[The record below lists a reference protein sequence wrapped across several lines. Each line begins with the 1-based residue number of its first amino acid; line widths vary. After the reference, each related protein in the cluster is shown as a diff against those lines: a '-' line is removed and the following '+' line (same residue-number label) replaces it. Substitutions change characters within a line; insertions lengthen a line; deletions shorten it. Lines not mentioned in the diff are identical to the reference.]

1 MRRSGSAWWNTW
13 NAYDASFSY
22 MLPVKRGEPGQLLSS
37 MRFHTSLL
45 LAILLALATLQ
56 GCSLLRLGYGQLD
69 HIAAWMADD
78 YFDLDHQ
85 QKDEFHKRFAR
96 LHEWHRYEQ
105 LPDYAAFLRDIR
117 GRVEKGLARE
127 DVVWVAEGVRARY
140 RTLARHGAD
149 DAATLLLTITPQQ
162 IEALK
167 RQWDKDNRKFIRDH
181 KLDGTPQE
189 RQRARV
195 KRALDQVT
203 DWVGSLTPEQEERI
217 AALVTAAPSI
227 QPLRHEDRRRRQRE
241 FLALLEQRANPAEFP
256 ARLRDWLIDWEKGRA
271 PQYQRLQPE
280 AWENRIAFLV
290 AVDRMLTPHQRA
302 TLTRRLQN
310 YIDDFT
316 RLAERRGAQTAA
328 Q

>member
-1 MRRSGSAWWNTW
+1 
-13 NAYDASFSY
+13 
-22 MLPVKRGEPGQLLSS
+22 
-37 MRFHTSLL
+37 LL
-45 LAILLALATLQ
+45 LAILLVLATLP

-69 HIAAWMADD
+69 IIVAWMVDD

-96 LHEWHRYEQ
+96 LHDWHRYEQ
-105 LPDYAAFLRDIR
+105 LPDYAAFLRDIKA
-117 GRVEKGLARE
+117 RVEKGLARE
-127 DVVWVAEGVRARY
+127 DVIWVTEGVRARY
-140 RTLARHGAD
+140 RTLARRGAD
-149 DAATLLLTITPQQ
+149 DATALLLTVTPQQ

-167 RQWDKDNRKFIRDH
+167 HQWDKDNRKFIRDH

-203 DWVGSLTPEQEERI
+203 DWVGSVSHEQEERI
-217 AALVTAAPSI
+217 GALVTAAPSL

-241 FLALLEQRANPAEFP
+241 FLALLEQRGNPAEFS
-256 ARLRDWLIDWEKGRA
+256 ARLRDWLLNWEKGRA
-271 PQYQRLQPE
+271 PQYERFQSE
-280 AWENRIAFLV
+280 AWENRVAFFV

-302 TLTRRLQN
+302 TMTRRLQN

>member
-1 MRRSGSAWWNTW
+1 
-13 NAYDASFSY
+13 
-22 MLPVKRGEPGQLLSS
+22 
-37 MRFHTSLL
+37 LL
-45 LAILLALATLQ
+45 LAILLVLATLP

-69 HIAAWMADD
+69 IIVAWMVDD

-85 QKDEFHKRFAR
+85 QKDEFHRRFAR
-96 LHEWHRYEQ
+96 LHDWHRYEQ
-105 LPDYAAFLRDIR
+105 LPDYAAFLRDIKA
-117 GRVEKGLARE
+117 RVEKGLARE
-127 DVVWVAEGVRARY
+127 DVIWVTEGVRARY
-140 RTLARHGAD
+140 RTLARRGAD
-149 DAATLLLTITPQQ
+149 DATALLLTVTPQQ

-167 RQWDKDNRKFIRDH
+167 HQWDKDNRKFIRDH

-203 DWVGSLTPEQEERI
+203 DWVGSVSHEQEERI
-217 AALVTAAPSI
+217 GALVTAAPSL

-241 FLALLEQRANPAEFP
+241 FLALLEQRGNPAEFS
-256 ARLRDWLIDWEKGRA
+256 ARLRDWLLNWEKGRA
-271 PQYQRLQPE
+271 PQYERLQSE
-280 AWENRIAFLV
+280 AWENRVAFFV

-302 TLTRRLQN
+302 TMTRRLQN

>member
-1 MRRSGSAWWNTW
+1 
-13 NAYDASFSY
+13 
-22 MLPVKRGEPGQLLSS
+22 
-37 MRFHTSLL
+37 LL
-45 LAILLALATLQ
+45 LAILLVLATLP

-69 HIAAWMADD
+69 IIVAWMVDD

-96 LHEWHRYEQ
+96 LHDWHRYEQ
-105 LPDYAAFLRDIR
+105 LPDYAAFLRDIKA
-117 GRVEKGLARE
+117 RVEKGLARE
-127 DVVWVAEGVRARY
+127 DVIWVTEGVRARY
-140 RTLARHGAD
+140 RTLARRGAD
-149 DAATLLLTITPQQ
+149 DATALLLTVTPQQ

-167 RQWDKDNRKFIRDH
+167 HQWDKDNRKFIRDH

-203 DWVGSLTPEQEERI
+203 DWVGSVSHEQEERI
-217 AALVTAAPSI
+217 AALVTAAPSL

-241 FLALLEQRANPAEFP
+241 FLALLEQRGNPAEFS
-256 ARLRDWLIDWEKGRA
+256 ARLRDWLLNWEKGRA
-271 PQYQRLQPE
+271 PQYERFQSE
-280 AWENRIAFLV
+280 AWENRVAFFV

-302 TLTRRLQN
+302 TMTRRLQN